1 MIEPDM
7 PSLGLRQM
15 HPMQVQALM
24 DFVGMSLNLASM
36 TDDDKIIEEAEAAA
50 DEMVR
55 LFGGNGIKLTIET
68 H

>member
-1 MIEPDM
+1 MIDPDM
-7 PSLGLRQM
+7 TSLGLRQM

-36 TDDDKIIEEAEAAA
+36 TDDHVIIEETEAAA
-50 DEMVR
+50 DELVR
-55 LFGGNGIKLTIET
+55 LFGGNGIKLTIEV

>member
-1 MIEPDM
+1 MIDPDM
-7 PSLGLRQM
+7 TSLGLRQM

-36 TDDDKIIEEAEAAA
+36 TDDRVIIEEAEAAA
-50 DEMVR
+50 DELVR
-55 LFGGNGIKLTIET
+55 LFGGNGIKLTIEV

>member
-15 HPMQVQALM
+15 HPMQVKALM

-50 DEMVR
+50 DEMDR

>member
-1 MIEPDM
+1 MIDPDIT
-7 PSLGLRQM
+7 SLGLRQM

-36 TDDDKIIEEAEAAA
+36 TDDDIIIEEAEAAA

-55 LFGGNGIKLTIET
+55 LFGGNGIKLTIEA

>member
-1 MIEPDM
+1 MIDPAM
-7 PSLGLRQM
+7 TSLGLRQM
-15 HPMQVQALM
+15 HPMQVHALM

-55 LFGGNGIKLTIET
+55 LFGGNGIKLMIET

>member
-1 MIEPDM
+1 MIDPDM
-7 PSLGLRQM
+7 TSLGLRQM

-36 TDDDKIIEEAEAAA
+36 TDDDIIIEEAEAAA
-50 DEMVR
+50 DEMIR
-55 LFGGNGIKLTIET
+55 LFGGNGIKLTIEA

>member
-1 MIEPDM
+1 MIDPDIT
-7 PSLGLRQM
+7 SLGLRQM

-36 TDDDKIIEEAEAAA
+36 TDDDIIIEEAEAAA
-50 DEMVR
+50 DEMIR
-55 LFGGNGIKLTIET
+55 LFGGNGIKLTIEA